1 LEILIRYRDDRKG
14 FNMIEISDLPSYGF
28 PEIIK
33 VNDRIS
39 YIPAC
44 EKPLSAD
51 IGIIRGDSK
60 IYLYDVGSTLQA
72 LNYLYSLPDDKV
84 IVISHFHGDHTW
96 WLGTHRPGDSE
107 MGAEDNVSPCYE
119 RPKYSKLYVS
129 KQSAKYTNGG
139 DIVTEPVVIE
149 DGVKIEIAPIPS
161 THAKGSLALTVDDEI
176 MFVGDATYSAS
187 DSDGAFYNAQLLQ
200 EEIAFL
206 ETSPAAKVFLSHE
219 RRPLKPKAVI
229 VRQLS
234 MILGKWDKSGPKVYL

>member
-1 LEILIRYRDDRKG
+1 
-14 FNMIEISDLPSYGF
+14 MIEISDLPSYGF

-119 RPKYSKLYVS
+119 RPAYSKLYVS
-129 KQSAKYTNGG
+129 KQTAKYTGG
-139 DIVTEPVVIE
+139 DIVTEPITIE
-149 DGVKIEIAPIPS
+149 DGVKLTIAPMPS
-161 THAKGSLALTVDDEI
+161 SHSKGSLALIVNDELA
-176 MFVGDATYSAS
+176 FVGDATYSSS
-187 DSDGAFYNAQLLQ
+187 DNNGTFYNAQLLQ

-206 ETSPAAKVFLSHE
+206 ESIPATKVFLSHE
-219 RRPLKPKAVI
+219 KRPIKPKEVI
-229 VRQLS
+229 IRQLK
-234 MILGKWDKSGPKVYL
+234 MVLGKWDKSGPYIYL